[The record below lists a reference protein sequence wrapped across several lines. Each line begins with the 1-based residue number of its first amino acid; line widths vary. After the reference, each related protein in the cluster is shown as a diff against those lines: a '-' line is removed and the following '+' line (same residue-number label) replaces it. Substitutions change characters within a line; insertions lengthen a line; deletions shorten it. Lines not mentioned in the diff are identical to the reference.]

1 MLDNSSL
8 TSEAEYSLNFSGSE
22 RKFCL
27 ILHYNGSNSFLFVN
41 STKIHQFKAKNSQK
55 KGNLLCLGNILNN
68 FSVDNLKKTGNNKYV
83 YEVNVDYRIN
93 DSSNIIDIHKYLMK
107 KHDI

>member
-41 STKIHQFKAKNSQK
+41 STKIH
-55 KGNLLCLGNILNN
+55 
-68 FSVDNLKKTGNNKYV
+68 
-83 YEVNVDYRIN
+83 
-93 DSSNIIDIHKYLMK
+93 
-107 KHDI
+107 

>member
-1 MLDNSSL
+1 MKIFNILGIGQIKMLDNSSL

-41 STKIHQFKAKNSQK
+41 STKIH
-55 KGNLLCLGNILNN
+55 
-68 FSVDNLKKTGNNKYV
+68 
-83 YEVNVDYRIN
+83 
-93 DSSNIIDIHKYLMK
+93 
-107 KHDI
+107 